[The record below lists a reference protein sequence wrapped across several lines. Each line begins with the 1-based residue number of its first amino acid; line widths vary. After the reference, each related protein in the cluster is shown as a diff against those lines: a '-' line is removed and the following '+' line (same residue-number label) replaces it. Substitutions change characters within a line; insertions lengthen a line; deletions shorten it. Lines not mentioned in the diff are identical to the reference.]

1 MSLEAA
7 IAALTEAVKA
17 QTEAT
22 AEQNERLDKML
33 NKAGATASSGDTEEK
48 PKRTRKQEE
57 EKAET
62 SSDDNNS
69 DDDAG
74 DEPKLTNEGV
84 KQTVAAWLTE
94 FAKNESDPETQAR
107 KEKIK
112 ATLTAMQKKD
122 GFKVADEKKGATIA
136 DVPASE
142 LHRVIAW
149 LDKQKTADNGFGE
162 GRLTAVPGAASD
174 DAGEDDEI

>member
-7 IAALTEAVKA
+7 IAALTEATIE
-17 QTEAT
+17 QTSV
-22 AEQNERLDKML
+22 L
-33 NKAGATASSGDTEEK
+33 NKLLARTTAGATASSGETEEK
-48 PKRTRKQEE
+48 PARKPRAKKED
-57 EKAET
+57 KAET
-62 SSDDNNS
+62 SSDESNS
-69 DDDAG
+69 DDDAS
-74 DEPKLTNEGV
+74 DDNKQNNEGV
-84 KQTVAAWLTE
+84 KATVAAWLTE